1 MKSFLSIVVTTLL
14 IAASSIVAVNAQIN
28 TNAQICTV
36 SASKNNFLFKGIE
49 NPIEFYVPFKIKEI
63 KVIGGKF
70 VSKVSSDSVLNKK
83 SKADDVWRLTQ
94 KNGYFSIIPDC
105 EAKVVEVIFVGKKGS
120 ISKYFNSLPVPTN
133 PIVKFGGSTAM
144 DTQIRRGNAMT
155 EVGVYAYQAEDFVY
169 TGLNYNTADFKVQ
182 IIHEGKIEE
191 FVCQGTLSNE
201 ARVSTSKLQVG
212 DRIVIYDVNVTGEC
226 GLIHLEDR
234 LDLLVQ

>member
-1 MKSFLSIVVTTLL
+1 MKSFLSIVITT
-14 IAASSIVAVNAQIN
+14 IIIGFSARTHAQGEYAIM
-28 TNAQICTV
+28 
-36 SASKNNFLFKGIE
+36 SASNNNFLYKGIE
-49 NPIEFYVPFKIKEI
+49 NPVEFYAPFKIKEI

-94 KNGYFSIIPDC
+94 ESGYFSIIPDC

-120 ISKYFNSLPVPTN
+120 ISKYFYSLRVPN
-133 PIVKFGGSTAM
+133 PIVKFGGQTAR
-144 DTQIRRGNAMT
+144 DTQISRVGARMSG
-155 EVGVYAYQAEDFVY
+155 GVYAYQAEDFVY

-182 IIHEGKIEE
+182 IIHEGKTEE
-191 FVCQGTLSNE
+191 FVCQGTLSHE
-201 ARVSTSKLQVG
+201 AMLATSKLLVG

>member
-1 MKSFLSIVVTTLL
+1 MKSFFSIFVTAMLFILSNAINLQGQSIIV
-14 IAASSIVAVNAQIN
+14 SNPM
-28 TNAQICTV
+28 
-36 SASKNNFLFKGIE
+36 NNFLFKGIE

-70 VSKVSSDSVLNKK
+70 VSKVVSDSISNKK
-83 SKADDVWRLTQ
+83 SKAVDVWGLIQ

-105 EAKVVEVIFVGKKGS
+105 ESNEVEVIFVGSKS
-120 ISKYFNSLPVPTN
+120 STSKYFRSLRAPN
-133 PIVKFGGSTAM
+133 PLVRFAGQPAVNNTISAPAVRSART
-144 DTQIRRGNAMT
+144 IN
-155 EVGVYAYQAEDFVY
+155 VHQAEDFVY

-182 IIHEGKIEE
+182 ITHEGKTEE
-191 FVCQGTLSNE
+191 FVCQGSLSIE
-201 ARVSTSKLQVG
+201 AMVATSKLQVG